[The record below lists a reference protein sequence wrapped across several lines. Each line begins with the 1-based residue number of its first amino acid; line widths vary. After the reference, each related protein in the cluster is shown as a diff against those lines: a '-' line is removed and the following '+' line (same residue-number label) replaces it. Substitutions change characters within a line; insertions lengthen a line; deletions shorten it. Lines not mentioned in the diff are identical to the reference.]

1 MSAALLLET
10 RELAFGHPRKT
21 LGRDVNLALR
31 AGEVTALLGPNG
43 AGKTTLLRTLL
54 GLLPTHAGEIQLM
67 GKPLSEYS
75 PAARARLLAWVPQ
88 AHDSEFAFTV
98 RDMVLMGRAA
108 HLSLWAQPGA
118 DDEAA
123 ADAALAQLNLSSLA
137 ERAFNELS
145 GGEQQLVLIARALAT
160 GAQLFIFD
168 EPTAHLDYGHQLRVL
183 EEIRRLKAAGKG
195 VLFCTHHPQ
204 QARQVADHIL
214 LLKNGQVSAPLAPPA
229 LNDEQIRLLYGLPD
243 QALPW

>member
-1 MSAALLLET
+1 MSADLLLET

-21 LGRDVNLALR
+21 LGRSVNLALR

-54 GLLPTHAGEIQLM
+54 GLLPMHAGEIQLM

-75 PAARARLLAWVPQ
+75 PAARARHLAWVPQ

-108 HLSLWAQPGA
+108 HLRLWAQPGA

-123 ADAALAQLNLSSLA
+123 SDAALAQLNLSALA

-195 VLFCTHHPQ
+195 VLFCTHHSQ
-204 QARQVADHIL
+204 QARQVVDHIL
-214 LLKNGQVSAPLAPPA
+214 LLREATLSAPLTPTQLDDAA
-229 LNDEQIRLLYGLPD
+229 IRLLYGLPD
-243 QALPW
+243 NLLPW

>member
-1 MSAALLLET
+1 MSAELLLET
-10 RELAFGHPRKT
+10 RDLAFGHPGRM
-21 LGRDVNLALR
+21 LGQRVNLQLR
-31 AGEVTALLGPNG
+31 SGEVIALLGPNG

-54 GLLPTHAGEIQLM
+54 GLIPAQAGAIMLA

-75 PAARARLLAWVPQ
+75 PAQRARLMSWVPQ
-88 AHDSEFAFTV
+88 SHDSAFAFSV
-98 RDMVLMGRAA
+98 RDMVLMARAA
-108 HLSLWAQPGA
+108 HLGVLQQPGRN
-118 DDEAA
+118 DEAA
-123 ADAALAQLNLSSLA
+123 ADAALAQLNLINLA
-137 ERAFNELS
+137 DRAFNELS

-183 EEIRRLKAAGKG
+183 EEIRRLKSAGHS

-214 LLKNGQVSAPLAPPA
+214 LLRAGELSAPLAPA
-229 LNDEQIRLLYGLPD
+229 QLDDAAIRLLYGLPD
-243 QALPW
+243 NVLPW